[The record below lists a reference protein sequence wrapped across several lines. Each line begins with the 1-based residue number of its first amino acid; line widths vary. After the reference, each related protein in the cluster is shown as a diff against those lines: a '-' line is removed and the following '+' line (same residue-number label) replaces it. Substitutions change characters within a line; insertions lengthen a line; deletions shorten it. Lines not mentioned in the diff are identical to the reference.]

1 MDAHTGTPLTPLYS
15 RDPPAAAGNPS
26 AGSIGVATAGAP
38 PSVGLAHSLF
48 LPPRMTTAPGGVAP
62 APSRAAAAPSKVPNA
77 ARPKKGK
84 TSAKKNKAA
93 DGSGST
99 KARGKKL
106 AGRSTVAA
114 ATEAPASSLVEP
126 AADAHHVFDEM
137 PPSLNDDAYMST
149 MGVGS
154 NNSHWSQSNDIHF
167 EDHEFEVDEEGEG
180 IVDAPKGRAG
190 NYTTNDD
197 KLLCYTYLQVSR
209 DPSIGGDQ
217 SRDAYWGQ
225 MKEHFDAHNVSGV
238 DRSERSLRSR
248 WSTINSDCQ
257 KWAAAQKAVDKI
269 NPSGTNEDDRY
280 NIAHN
285 LFKEETKTTKKGKI
299 KKGRIFT
306 LPHCYEVLKD
316 DEKWKKRDGL
326 DDLHLSNKRKRT
338 IELNDD
344 DEEDDASSDDGKRSP
359 TPNSVSYSKPKRP
372 DGCKKDKT
380 EKKKRKGDDEL
391 KNAMEAIVNTR
402 REANEVRKMARNQD
416 AATEERRVAAEERK
430 VALEERKVSNEERT
444 RLLEWEKHLFF
455 LDTSNLNEAQK
466 EYVNLAR
473 EEVLIQKRA
482 MIRMSGGGLGGM
494 GGDGLGAMGGG
505 GLGGMS
511 GGGLGGMGGGGL
523 GGMGGS
529 GLGAMGGG
537 GLGAMGGMG
546 GFGAMGGMGAPPAA
560 MGGMGASPAA
570 MGGMG
575 GFGAP
580 SDAMAAMGG
589 MSFASLMG
597 GMGAPPA
604 AMGGMSFDV
613 PPHTHSHEDA
623 VEDLANTVGASRD
636 AVRDEVREE
645 DSSSEAEE
653 SSSEDEDED
662 EEDD

>member
-1 MDAHTGTPLTPLYS
+1 
-15 RDPPAAAGNPS
+15 
-26 AGSIGVATAGAP
+26 
-38 PSVGLAHSLF
+38 
-48 LPPRMTTAPGGVAP
+48 
-62 APSRAAAAPSKVPNA
+62 
-77 ARPKKGK
+77 
-84 TSAKKNKAA
+84 
-93 DGSGST
+93 
-99 KARGKKL
+99 
-106 AGRSTVAA
+106 
-114 ATEAPASSLVEP
+114 
-126 AADAHHVFDEM
+126 
-137 PPSLNDDAYMST
+137 MST

-154 NNSHWSQSNDIHF
+154 NNSHWSQTNDIHI

-180 IVDAPKGRAG
+180 IVNAPKGRAG

-197 KLLCYTYLQVSR
+197 KLLCNTWLQVSR
-209 DPSIGGDQ
+209 DPSVGGDQ
-217 SRDAYWGQ
+217 SRDAYWGR
-225 MKEHFDAHNVSGV
+225 MKEYFDAQNVSGI

-280 NIAHN
+280 NIAQN
-285 LFKEETKTTKKGKI
+285 LFKEETRTTKKGKI
-299 KKGRIFT
+299 KKGKIFT

-316 DEKWKKRDGL
+316 DEKWKKREDL

-344 DEEDDASSDDGKRSP
+344 EEEDDASSDDGKRIP
-359 TPNSVSYSKPKRP
+359 TPNSVSYSNPKRP

-391 KNAMEAIVNTR
+391 TNAMEAIVKAR
-402 REANEVRKMARNQD
+402 KEANEVRKMARNQD
-416 AATEERRVAAEERK
+416 AAAEERRVAAEERK
-430 VALEERKVSNEERT
+430 VALEERKVGMEERAK
-444 RLLEWEKHLFF
+444 LLEWEKHLFF
-455 LDTSNLNEAQK
+455 LDTSLFNDAQK
-466 EYVNLAR
+466 EYVNLSR

-482 MIRMSGGGLGGM
+482 MIR
-494 GGDGLGAMGGG
+494 
-505 GLGGMS
+505 
-511 GGGLGGMGGGGL
+511 GMGGG
-523 GGMGGS
+523 

-537 GLGAMGGMG
+537 GLGAMGGGGLGAMRGMG
-546 GFGAMGGMGAPPAA
+546 GFGAMGCMGAP
-560 MGGMGASPAA
+560 PAA

-604 AMGGMSFDV
+604 AMGGMGAPPAMGGRSFDV

-636 AVRDEVREE
+636 AVRDEIREE
-645 DSSSEAEE
+645 DSSTKTKE

-662 EEDD
+662 EEDDE